1 MKGVC
6 KMKLKENKGMS
17 LIIFSII
24 LAILVLVLVVVIV
37 YLLKNPVK
45 EQRLINRTVNI
56 EVNQLENKTEN
67 SQIIKKLTDGEK
79 ANINKILSL
88 SLNLSAIQST
98 NTLMSNILKRRR
110 NIKQ

>member
-1 MKGVC
+1 
-6 KMKLKENKGMS
+6 MKLKENKGMS

-24 LAILVLVLVVVIV
+24 LAILVLVLVVVKV

-67 SQIIKKLTDGEK
+67 SQIIIKKLTDGEK